1 MKRKEII
8 ADINGL
14 TAEDLQSR
22 ARSIAEELMK
32 LRFRKASGQLE
43 QSHRIPQL
51 RKNLAR
57 VQTFISKGPVS
68 AKGGSAK

>member
-8 ADINGL
+8 ADIKGL

-22 ARSIAEELMK
+22 ARSTAEELMK

-43 QSHRIPQL
+43 QSHRIPEL
-51 RKNLAR
+51 KKNLAR
-57 VQTFISKGPVS
+57 VQSFISARAIAARPSSK
-68 AKGGSAK
+68 